1 MRYRYI
7 SAGIGPTVQ
16 LDQIERRLK
25 LRELRI
31 LLAVVQAGSMAKGA
45 AELGMS
51 QPNVSKAIADLE
63 HAFGLQLLDR
73 STRGVEPTTYGLAV
87 IKRGVAVFDELRH
100 ALTDV
105 AFLADPTS
113 GELRLGCNDWAAG
126 SVGLAIDRMSRRYPR
141 VTFDVLAS
149 DAATL
154 GRELKGRSIE
164 LVVAMRMGPLDQD
177 DFDAEVLDD
186 DDPLV
191 VAADAQHPLA
201 RRRNIELAELMSEA
215 WVMPPADS
223 IPTLEI
229 RDALKRKGLTL
240 SSTVVSTYSSVLR
253 YNLVAS
259 ARFITVLPKSML
271 GVMGKSHALKALPVH
286 LPTRQ
291 RTIAILVLKKRM
303 LSPIAKLFIE
313 TVRSVAKPRTKSA
326 SCPGGLFHPAGVRN
340 P

>member
-1 MRYRYI
+1 MA
-7 SAGIGPTVQ
+7 SAVQ
-16 LDQIERRLK
+16 SDRIERRLK

-45 AELGMS
+45 AELGIS

-73 STRGVEPTTYGLAV
+73 SPRGVEPTTYGLAV

-100 ALTDV
+100 AVTDV

-113 GELRLGCNDWAAG
+113 GELRVGCTDWSAG

-141 VTFDVLAS
+141 VTFDVLAA

-154 GRELKGRSIE
+154 RRELKGRSIE
-164 LVVAMRMGPLDQD
+164 LVVAMRLGPLDQD
-177 DFDAEVLDD
+177 DFDSEVLYD

-201 RRRNIELAELMSEA
+201 RRRSIELAELMSEA

-223 IPTLEI
+223 IAALEI
-229 RDALKRKGLTL
+229 QEALKRKGLTL

-253 YNLVAS
+253 SNLVAT

-271 GVMGKSHALKALPVH
+271 SVTGKSHSLKALPVH

-291 RTIAILVLKKRM
+291 RTITIIVLKKRM
-303 LSPIAKLFIE
+303 LSPIAQLFIE
-313 TVRSVAKPRTKSA
+313 TLSAATKLPTRTKA
-326 SCPGGLFHPAGVRN
+326 
-340 P
+340 